1 MRINPN
7 FELHDVCGV
16 QVIVAEGKENIDFS
30 KIISLNETAAYLWRK
45 AVGHD
50 FTLEELTDALCRE
63 YEVEPEKALTDVTDI
78 VDRWRTEG
86 LLQE

>member
-50 FTLEELTDALCRE
+50 FTLEELTDALCE
-63 YEVEPEKALTDVTDI
+63 AYEVTPEQASSDVADI
-78 VDRWRTEG
+78 VNRWQTEG